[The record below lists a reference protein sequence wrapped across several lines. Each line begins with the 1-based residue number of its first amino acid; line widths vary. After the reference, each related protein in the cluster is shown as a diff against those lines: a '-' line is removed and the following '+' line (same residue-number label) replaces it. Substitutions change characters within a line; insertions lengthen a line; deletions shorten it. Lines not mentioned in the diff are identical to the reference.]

1 MEQTVQ
7 IPIKKLA
14 NLLRNNWKLYAL
26 EYGGVDNWNWYDR
39 ALSEQDDDGDDW
51 WDIQDMDDIE
61 LIKRYGYEIA
71 DNS

>member
-1 MEQTVQ
+1 MEQTIQ
-7 IPIKKLA
+7 IPIKELA
-14 NLLRNNWKLYAL
+14 DLLRRSWKLYAL
-26 EYGGVDNWNWYDR
+26 EYGGVDNWDWYDR

>member
-14 NLLRNNWKLYAL
+14 NLLRNSWKLYAL
-26 EYGGVDNWNWYDR
+26 EYGGVDNWTWYDR

-51 WDIQDMDDIE
+51 RNIQDMDDIE
-61 LIKRYGYEIA
+61 LIKRYGYEIV

>member
-7 IPIKKLA
+7 IPIEKLA
-14 NLLRNNWKLYAL
+14 NLLRNSWKLYAL
-26 EYGGVDNWNWYDR
+26 EYGGVDNWDWYDR

-51 WDIQDMDDIE
+51 WDIQDIDDIE
-61 LIKRYGYEIA
+61 LIKRYGYEII

>member
-1 MEQTVQ
+1 MEQTIQ
-7 IPIKKLA
+7 IPIKELA
-14 NLLRNNWKLYAL
+14 DLLRRSWKLYAL
-26 EYGGVDNWNWYDR
+26 KYGGVDNWDWYGR

>member
-1 MEQTVQ
+1 MEQTIQ
-7 IPIKKLA
+7 ISIKKLA
-14 NLLRNNWKLYAL
+14 NLLRNSWKLYAL
-26 EYGGVDNWNWYDR
+26 EYGGVDNWEWYDR